1 LRGEI
6 IARGVRE
13 QRVTVIP
20 NAVDTREFRFGGAGD
35 AGLRTRLGLDGKE
48 VVGFAGSF
56 YAYEGLDLLIDALRM
71 LVPKRPL
78 LRALLV
84 GGGPQEAALREQ
96 AAARGVA
103 DRVIFAGRVPHAEVE
118 RYYGLIDVL
127 AYPRRRMR
135 LTDLVTPLKPLE
147 AMAQGR
153 MFVASDV
160 GGHRE
165 LVQHGVTGFLCRSD
179 DAAALADAIGAV
191 LEDQASWPR
200 IAARARQFVENE
212 RTWTRSVRRYQDVYA
227 SVLDRADAVP
237 SARTSS

>member
-1 LRGEI
+1 LRAEI
-6 IARGVRE
+6 ISRRVAAD
-13 QRVTVIP
+13 RVTVIP
-20 NAVDTREFRFGGAGD
+20 NAVDTREFAFGGKLD
-35 AGLRTRLGLDGKE
+35 AQLRNRLGLDDAN

-56 YAYEGLDLLIDALRM
+56 YAYEGLDLLIDAVAM
-71 LVPKRPL
+71 LAPNRPR

-84 GGGPQEAALREQ
+84 GGGPQEDALRAR
-96 AAARGVA
+96 AASHGIAE
-103 DRVIFAGRVPHAEVE
+103 RVLFTGRIPHGEIE

-165 LVQHGVTGFLCRSD
+165 LVQHGVNGFLCKSD
-179 DAAALADAIGAV
+179 DAAALARAV
-191 LEDQASWPR
+191 ADVLDNPQAWPR
-200 IAARARQFVENE
+200 IAVQARQFVENE
-212 RTWTRSVRRYQDVYA
+212 RTWTRSVRRYRDVYA
-227 SVLDRADAVP
+227 AVLGRKDHL
-237 SARTSS
+237 STARTTS